1 MNRDI
6 YSQAEQLNK
15 KHRRK
20 RTWYKILSVPIC
32 LVVFVTTYALILP
45 AITMESTPDT
55 YCGIAEHVHTDDCY
69 ELPGTPAHKEVQCT
83 AGADLGQGEY
93 IVHKHDS
100 FCFDDSGELLCAL
113 AEQDEHVHTDACY
126 DGDSLICGLVTGIV
140 HQHTAD
146 CVISVPA
153 TEPQGLVCTVEEH
166 KHTEAC
172 FMNPE
177 GEAPSGETG
186 GDVPADKTPAS
197 DVPTGD
203 DPSNETPKGDV
214 PTDAAQGSSVPGDAV
229 QSTGAANGDT
239 PEDDA
244 AVNSTPARAPAASGL
259 ITDVTLTINDNV
271 SASGCYEAA
280 VTGGG
285 AALEGKNVRYQWYK
299 STNSGATYTAVKAK
313 NFTVGSNTVSN
324 IGGDRGEKLFL
335 ALDGGTV
342 SDTLPSVTYK
352 AVLKV
357 DGTEYNSVS
366 AVRTNT
372 MKASGLALGYYFVS
386 GTSGAVCELATAKDI
401 QIRDKNEV
409 PQIEKSVDDND
420 GTVEIGQKLT
430 YTITGKVPSTK
441 GYTEFTYQVTD
452 TMTEGLTFNKDVKV
466 TIGGVE
472 VTAAATI
479 TNNENGFVAS
489 VNMMNYQDQIDAP
502 VVITYTAIVNENAIQ
517 REKETNAA
525 TLKYSNNPA
534 DKTTFEESSVE
545 VDVFS
550 FNIVIN
556 KYAANNAETKLEG
569 AKFVLKNNEG
579 KYYKYDAA
587 TKAVTW
593 VAAKAD
599 ATEVSTDANGAAR
612 FDGLQAGTYSLEETV
627 APAGYNQLTKD
638 ITIVLDKNG
647 SATIDGAASAPGAAH
662 SLTTGV
668 ANSTGTVL
676 PETGGTGTVIFVAL
690 GALAVICAG
699 VFLVTNKRMSKES
712 F

>member
-1 MNRDI
+1 M
-6 YSQAEQLNK
+6 K
-15 KHRRK
+15 TTRK
-20 RTWYKILSVPIC
+20 LFTVLLALAMTLALAVSAFAADTGSITITNPQGDHTYTAYKI
-32 LVVFVTTYALILP
+32 FDVTY
-45 AITMESTPDT
+45 
-55 YCGIAEHVHTDDCY
+55 
-69 ELPGTPAHKEVQCT
+69 
-83 AGADLGQGEY
+83 
-93 IVHKHDS
+93 
-100 FCFDDSGELLCAL
+100 SG
-113 AEQDEHVHTDACY
+113 DNYSYT
-126 DGDSLICGLVTGIV
+126 
-140 HQHTAD
+140 
-146 CVISVPA
+146 IS
-153 TEPQGLVCTVEEH
+153 
-166 KHTEAC
+166 
-172 FMNPE
+172 
-177 GEAPSGETG
+177 
-186 GDVPADKTPAS
+186 D
-197 DVPTGD
+197 
-203 DPSNETPKGDV
+203 
-214 PTDAAQGSSVPGDAV
+214 TDAAFS
-229 QSTGAANGDT
+229 
-239 PEDDA
+239 
-244 AVNSTPARAPAASGL
+244 
-259 ITDVTLTINDNV
+259 
-271 SASGCYEAA
+271 
-280 VTGGG
+280 
-285 AALEGKNVRYQWYK
+285 
-299 STNSGATYTAVKAK
+299 AVKAYADVTANGLNLTAVANTNK
-313 NFTVGSNTVSN
+313 YNVSIGAGFSAASFAQHLKTNVGSLGTGTAFTKV
-324 IGGDRGEKLFL
+324 GD
-335 ALDGGTV
+335 
-342 SDTLPSVTYK
+342 
-352 AVLKV
+352 
-357 DGTEYNSVS
+357 
-366 AVRTNT
+366 T

-386 GTSGAVCELATAKDI
+386 GTSGTVCELATAKDI

-409 PQIEKSVDDND
+409 PQIEKVVNDND
-420 GTVEIGQKLT
+420 LTVEIGQVLT

-466 TIGGVE
+466 TIGGTD

-479 TNNENGFVAS
+479 TNNDNGFVAS

-502 VVITYTAIVNENAIQ
+502 VVITYTATVNEKAIQ

-556 KYAANNAETKLEG
+556 KFAANNAETKLEG

-599 ATEVSTDANGAAR
+599 ATEVSTGADGAAR

-647 SATIDGAASAPGAAH
+647 SATIDGAASAPGADR